1 MTTRVGEGPEE
12 VVMTSSQ
19 QTNANAI
26 TNKTSAERG
35 TCHPVCRIETCHPT
49 CNKPCS
55 RTEGDKQQQHHH
67 HHQQQQQE
75 YSSSSSPQKAL
86 FRATLF
92 SSGQHSIFSLFFP
105 YFINPGCINLSY
117 SSYVLLVLCLS
128 LCVWLY
134 VLYMFD

>member
-55 RTEGDKQQQHHH
+55 RTEGDKQHH
-67 HHQQQQQE
+67 HHQQQE
-75 YSSSSSPQKAL
+75 YSSFSSPQQAL
-86 FRATLF
+86 FRATLSPLHNRPF
-92 SSGQHSIFSLFFP
+92 PGPQSLVSTTGSYQGQNLLFRATYYISFGS
-105 YFINPGCINLSY
+105 F
-117 SSYVLLVLCLS
+117 LS
-128 LCVWLY
+128 LCIWLY
-134 VLYMFD
+134 VLYTFD